1 VTQTSESRTTPMKIS
16 KEARRTSRQLFRT
29 CMADG
34 KLDDSRVRTVVSTV
48 ASSKPRGYIGMLD
61 AFARLVAHEVDRQRA
76 LVESASALTPA
87 TQSDLQA
94 SLSKKYDRQL
104 TLDFS
109 VNPELLGGIRVK
121 VGSDVWDGSVKARLE
136 ALKASL
142 S

>member
-1 VTQTSESRTTPMKIS
+1 MKIS
-16 KEARRTSRQLFRT
+16 KEARRTSRQLFRA
-29 CMADG
+29 CMVDG
-34 KLDDSRVRTVVSTV
+34 KLDESRVRTVVNGV

-61 AFARLVAHEVDRQRA
+61 AFARLVANEVSRQRA

-87 TQSDLQA
+87 TQTELQA
-94 SLSKKYDRQL
+94 SLSKKYGRQL

-136 ALKASL
+136 GLAASL
-142 S
+142 AA

>member
-1 VTQTSESRTTPMKIS
+1 MKIS
-16 KEARRTSRQLFRT
+16 KEARRTSRQLFRA
-29 CMADG
+29 CLVEG
-34 KLDDSRVRTVVSTV
+34 KLDESRVRTVVNGV

-61 AFARLVAHEVDRQRA
+61 AFARLVANEVSRQRA

-87 TQSDLQA
+87 TQSELQA
-94 SLSKKYDRQL
+94 SLSKKYGRQL

-136 ALKASL
+136 GLAASL
-142 S
+142 AA

>member
-1 VTQTSESRTTPMKIS
+1 MKIS
-16 KEARRTSRQLFRT
+16 KEARRTSRQLFRA
-29 CMADG
+29 CMVEG
-34 KLDDSRVRTVVSTV
+34 KLDESRVRTVVSGV

-61 AFARLVAHEVDRQRA
+61 AFARLVANEVSRQRA

-87 TQSDLQA
+87 TQTELQA
-94 SLSKKYDRQL
+94 SLSKKYGRQL

-136 ALKASL
+136 GLAASL
-142 S
+142 AA